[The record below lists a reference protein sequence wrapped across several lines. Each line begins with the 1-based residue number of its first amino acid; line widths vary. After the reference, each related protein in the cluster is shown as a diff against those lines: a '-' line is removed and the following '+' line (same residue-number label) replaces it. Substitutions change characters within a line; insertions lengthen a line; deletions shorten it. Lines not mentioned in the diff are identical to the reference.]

1 MSLWMEITKLPK
13 TAIYGVT
20 LVDFPFT
27 DLNSNRALKQT
38 CWANDDWEHLQDEDL
53 PVWKAYS
60 KSYSVLYAI
69 REGLA
74 PIEDM
79 EYYFLTFEDLQ
90 TLNEHVI
97 RCDPKDWCGTCQ
109 QYQFIA
115 DLLEIIDV
123 TDFENEV
130 IMIHYSQ

>member
-13 TAIYGVT
+13 SAISGIE

-27 DLNSNRALKQT
+27 DLNSGRTLKQT
-38 CWANDDWEHLQDEDL
+38 SWANDDWVHLLDDDL
-53 PVWKAYS
+53 PVWKTYS
-60 KSYSVLYAI
+60 KSYSVLHAI
-69 REGLA
+69 RESLA
-74 PIEDM
+74 PIEDT
-79 EYYFLTFEDLQ
+79 EYYFLTFEDLER
-90 TLNEHVI
+90 LDKHVKH
-97 RCDPKDWCGTCQ
+97 CDPKDWHGTCQ

-130 IMIHYSQ
+130 IMFHYSQ